1 MTTPRF
7 QVIRRIKTRMGSE
20 HVHVVSANQVPDGF
34 DSEDSA
40 WAWVKRC
47 RLAMVE
53 VELVAG

>member
-1 MTTPRF
+1 MTALRF
-7 QVIRRIKTRMGSE
+7 QVVRRTRTKLGSE

-53 VELVAG
+53 VERVTG